1 MTVINISI
9 PDELLEKVNKYK
21 KIVKKNRSEFFAD
34 AVNIYF
40 KKIDEY
46 TALKKRKKAIE
57 YLTEIGK
64 DLYLEGVFK
73 GHSLVDDI
81 RQIRNERTDELFKR
95 I

>member
-34 AVNIYF
+34 AVDIYF
-40 KKIDEY
+40 NKIDEY
-46 TALKKRKKAIE
+46 AALKKREKAIE
-57 YLTEIGK
+57 DLIEIGK